1 MEVTKG
7 HNNPPS
13 QIETAKETMGALSDW
28 MKECPSIDTEEAA
41 REAKLLVDRGKLA
54 IADLEA
60 ERDAKVRPLN
70 EKVKEINA
78 AYRPSRE
85 QLTTVVDAL
94 SRRLTD
100 YLRQIEQ
107 ERIEAA
113 QRAREA
119 AEAAEK
125 AAHEAEGREQEALAA
140 GDSGELGV
148 DVAAAV
154 TEADQAFAGYKK
166 AEREAQ
172 RAEREAENV
181 RIGGGFRRSLSLRE
195 KETLVVVD
203 GMKAILRI
211 GITDGITEAI
221 IKDARAYRKLHGHL
235 PDGVQSVKERMA

>member
-1 MEVTKG
+1 MNDIG
-7 HNNPPS
+7 HNQPRMA
-13 QIETAKETMGALSDW
+13 ETAKETMQSLSDW
-28 MKECPSIDTEEAA
+28 MAEHPAIEGEEAA

-54 IADLEA
+54 LADMEA

-70 EKVKEINA
+70 EKVREINA
-78 AYRPSRE
+78 AYRPSRD

-94 SRRLTD
+94 SHRITE
-100 YLRQIEQ
+100 YLRRIEQ

-125 AAHEAEGREQEALAA
+125 AAREAERREQEALSA

-154 TEADQAFAGYKK
+154 TEADQAFTDYKK
-166 AEREAQ
+166 AERQAQ